1 MNNQIISTN
10 RKAFH
15 DYNLLDKFECGIV
28 LEGNEV
34 KAIREGKLNIKESF
48 ARFKKN
54 ELFIWNMYIGQ
65 YSHLSIANYSPT
77 RTRKL
82 LLNSKELDKIFIYT
96 NQKHRTIIPIRA
108 YFKKGKVKIEIALV
122 QAKKK
127 WDKRRTV
134 KERDLDQE
142 ISRKLKGI

>member
-65 YSHLSIANYSPT
+65 YSHLSITNYSPT

-96 NQKHRTIIPIRA
+96 NQKGRTIIPIRA